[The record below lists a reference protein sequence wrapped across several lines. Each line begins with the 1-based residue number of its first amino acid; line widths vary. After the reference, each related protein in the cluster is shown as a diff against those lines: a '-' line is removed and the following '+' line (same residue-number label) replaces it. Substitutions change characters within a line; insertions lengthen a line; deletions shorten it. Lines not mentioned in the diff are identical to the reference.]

1 MKHQETAYRL
11 KTALDRLN
19 MRAQELSDRSGV
31 AKASISQYING
42 THKPSNVS
50 AGKMAPVLGVDPLWL
65 MGFDVPMTS
74 KATAD
79 DTTQEGWYL
88 DPEVAEKAQ
97 EIYEDPDTRIL
108 LDAKRDLS
116 LDDLEAVLNIVKAL
130 KAKEGNYTD

>member
-50 AGKMAPVLGVDPLWL
+50 AGKMAAVLDVDPLWL

-74 KATAD
+74 TSS
-79 DTTQEGWYL
+79 THESPTQDQGWYL

-97 EIYEDPDTRIL
+97 EIYEDPETRIL

-116 LDDLEAVLNIVKAL
+116 MEDLEAVLNIVKAL
-130 KAKEGNYTD
+130 KAKEGK

>member
-50 AGKMAPVLGVDPLWL
+50 AGKMASVLGVDPLWL
-65 MGFDVPMTS
+65 MGFDVPMASTS
-74 KATAD
+74 STD
-79 DTTQEGWYL
+79 ETSTQDQGWYL
-88 DPEVAEKAQ
+88 NPEVAEKAQ
-97 EIYEDPDTRIL
+97 EIYEDPETRIL

-116 LDDLEAVLNIVKAL
+116 MEDLEAVLNIVKAL
-130 KAKEGNYTD
+130 KAKEGK